1 VHQGEI
7 HVPCSGHSGRSRNV
21 SNRRKGRSA
30 FRIPVSGMPPL
41 ASHISSGWK
50 EMAKAAAALTGSVDR
65 KSVGISICFYMPG
78 LGVMS

>member
-1 VHQGEI
+1 
-7 HVPCSGHSGRSRNV
+7 
-21 SNRRKGRSA
+21 
-30 FRIPVSGMPPL
+30 MPPL